1 LRPTNYCA
9 ILYHGENLGNCI
21 AGVVS
26 LVSTGDSMLNGK
38 RCEKFPR
45 LEKGGEDSLAD
56 DVVFH
61 VLPVVHA
68 LGFPESG
75 PNGEA
80 QPIPKEEK

>member
-1 LRPTNYCA
+1 
-9 ILYHGENLGNCI
+9 
-21 AGVVS
+21 
-26 LVSTGDSMLNGK
+26 MLNGK